1 MDIEVTDNFFVI
13 LRYFNLLSEVDF
25 LDTFF
30 SHLATEFRFQ
40 KSDQQVSLSRSRS
53 RAENLR

>member
-13 LRYFNLLSEVDF
+13 LRYFNLLSKVDF

-40 KSDQQVSLSRSRS
+40 TSDQQVSLSRSRS